1 MNIKEQKLAADIILE
16 KLELADPH
24 AILAGG
30 APRDWYMGKE
40 CNDLDFYVY
49 LNPKNTTETNFHQLQ
64 GVLAQIG
71 ILDLEN
77 ISYESMTDEKG
88 AYSCM
93 EHLRTVLEG
102 TYYIDEDTPVKVQ
115 VMIMYSPTFDCV
127 VDKMGCSLSRIWYKN
142 GKITPTF
149 DFLFTLEHKI
159 MYYVDDMTFKE
170 TYAIKMKE
178 RFKEYRFK
186 PYKSF
191 EKDYERVSI
200 QYYMAFLTNGITG
213 G

>member
-1 MNIKEQKLAADIILE
+1 MIKDQRLAADIILS
-16 KLELADPH
+16 KLQLLDPNC
-24 AILAGG
+24 ILAGG
-30 APRDWYMGKE
+30 APRDWYMKKE
-40 CNDLDFYVY
+40 ANDLDFYIY
-49 LNPKNTTETNFHQLQ
+49 LNPKNQVEKNTRQVED
-64 GVLAQIG
+64 VLALIG

-93 EHLRTVLEG
+93 EHLRTVYEG
-102 TYYIDEDTPVKVQ
+102 NYEMGTDDFIKVQ
-115 VMIMYSPTFDCV
+115 IMVMYSPTFDCV

-170 TYAIKMKE
+170 TYAIKMKD
-178 RFKEYRFK
+178 RFKDYRFK